1 MIRMKLTMVDE
12 SLDPALDQ
20 PVLLYGTE
28 FKMFEQTKKRG
39 DRERRVTIIQQTG
52 TYSFTQVAED
62 LIDLQN
68 LIQNPSLKS
77 VSDWEVQ

>member
-1 MIRMKLTMVDE
+1 MIRMKLTMVDD

-52 TYSFTQVAED
+52 TYSVTQVAED
-62 LIDLQN
+62 LIDLQD
-68 LIQNPSLKS
+68 LIQNPRLKS
-77 VSDWEVQ
+77 VSD

>member
-1 MIRMKLTMVDE
+1 MIRMKLTMVDD

-39 DRERRVTIIQQTG
+39 DRQRRVTIIQQTG
-52 TYSFTQVAED
+52 TYSVTQVAED
-62 LIDLQN
+62 LIDLQD
-68 LIQNPSLKS
+68 LIQNPRLKS
-77 VSDWEVQ
+77 VSDWEAQ

>member
-1 MIRMKLTMVDE
+1 MIRMKLTMVDD

-52 TYSFTQVAED
+52 TYSVTQVAED

-68 LIQNPSLKS
+68 MIQNPRLKS
-77 VSDWEVQ
+77 VSD

>member
-1 MIRMKLTMVDE
+1 MIRMKLTMVDD

-52 TYSFTQVAED
+52 TYSVTQVAED
-62 LIDLQN
+62 LIDLQD
-68 LIQNPSLKS
+68 LIQNPRLKS
-77 VSDWEVQ
+77 VSDWEAQ

>member
-1 MIRMKLTMVDE
+1 MIRMKLTMVDD

-52 TYSFTQVAED
+52 TYSVTQVAED
-62 LIDLQN
+62 LIDLQDM
-68 LIQNPSLKS
+68 IQNPSLKS

>member
-1 MIRMKLTMVDE
+1 MIRMKLTMVDD

-52 TYSFTQVAED
+52 TYSVTQVAED
-62 LIDLQN
+62 LIDLQD

-77 VSDWEVQ
+77 VSD

>member
-1 MIRMKLTMVDE
+1 MIRMKLTMVDD

-52 TYSFTQVAED
+52 TYSVTQVAED
-62 LIDLQN
+62 LIDLQDM
-68 LIQNPSLKS
+68 IQNPSLKS
-77 VSDWEVQ
+77 VSD